1 MKRIKTNSIG
11 ARVLSGVLSV
21 LMIMSACPTT
31 AFAEYDEPE
40 DKTIVV
46 ENSDTETENKDAV
59 VVVDSSTDEDEN
71 VDSIPVD
78 EDADDQTT
86 PDVDVPP
93 NITTEATEV
102 TTTEVTTENTTEK
115 ATEAA
120 TEAEKFDYSVKLQ
133 KDATVNVGDEFTV
146 NADVKATVTAN
157 KKTSDVDY
165 TFEYS
170 VSDSKNVTI
179 KSDNTSAT
187 FVFNKEGNYTIE
199 GKMIVDGKTVA
210 SDKMKVTAEKE
221 LPIVEFDHYFTDID
235 ESLIETSDLIVT
247 TNDASIF
254 TKNTNVVSNFDNA
267 YIISCDSVEQ
277 ARYVYSYY
285 VDKVDTITD
294 LSKVISVATEDNDED
309 VANMSDINNS
319 NDALSN
325 LNDIDVNNY
334 AGYIALI
341 DTGANADVNFSVVGD
356 DTSDSNGHGTK
367 MLNLIKTENPD
378 AKVMSIK
385 VFNGSK
391 TDAASVYAGIKLAIE
406 SKVSVINLSLVG
418 SNVEKNAIVKD
429 AINEAIANGITV
441 IGAAG
446 NYNISAKK
454 FIPGCIDDVIVIGAA
469 NEDGTKYAT
478 SNTNADYYVVAE
490 STSEATAI
498 YTGLYT
504 ASKLDDNRIFNDID
518 KNESIDINNP
528 DNENT
533 WYINF
538 AKRYGYDYIVNED
551 GSISFIIPIE
561 NDFETSSPGRRYH
574 NTTNITS
581 RYKYDNLSSIADG
594 TYYSSGRCSFT
605 ASEPGDGTISG
616 FSGDGVFE
624 HAWKNAGSPAIYASC
639 DSHWEDTSKSHYAL
653 PLSNDSPY
661 YNATSI
667 VKTSSDKKYKLL
679 DVDLKISDDG
689 IYEVE
694 WNPESHTYN
703 IFGNYNTSTN
713 NGKDF
718 TISGHYN
725 VIEDGVLIKT
735 ESLNNISV
743 SASSNNDALDKARD
757 KMQAQLEAKLQS
769 YISKYKVSD
778 YCGFRNSTNSTFNT
792 SDRST
797 PNQLSYKLIV
807 NFERAN
813 HTQIY
818 RAIFDA
824 YSYNNIKIKLH
835 KTVSN
840 YDKYKEL
847 LNSTDYYSL
856 NGSTFEV
863 RDASDGNKMV
873 KDTSGNDVTWTIKT
887 DTNSKCTSPEF
898 ELDFSKYKG
907 HKLYMQETKAGK
919 GYKYNSTKVY
929 QTLPTVGG
937 GDPTVFN
944 FTNIPIGDP
953 MRWNIVK
960 ISDMNGKSGE
970 HWSGDIKPIHATYT
984 VKQYF
989 LNDDHSKGRLENTWT
1004 YQTDE
1009 NGRVR
1014 FSNPAYIKKGS
1025 KEPPKDPT
1033 DNTKYVWP
1041 IGYYEIT
1048 ETAVSVVG
1056 EKPAGTKKNNTVYT
1070 FIQYQN
1076 TNTSVVSSQVLK
1088 EGNTKIM
1095 EKVDDNPIHINP
1107 DYQII
1112 VKDDNGNTKP
1122 ITGASLDKSEFYTV
1136 ESEVWMYLGLFKA
1149 DSGLVYSGYK
1159 DKDAIIAK
1167 PQGDA
1172 TFAGAK
1178 YQVFVESPDK
1188 NNFFKSASG
1197 ANNGKVLSFGSDV
1210 TSVDQED
1217 GLGNKTTVTLANK
1230 LTPVLVDG
1238 KPLYI
1243 TVGSDGVGRTSVKL
1257 PMSSKYRA
1265 VEVSA
1270 PKGYRASDKVEKFEG
1285 QWVTDKATGRDYL
1298 DLNTPVGDKKITAP
1312 VKNSKR
1318 TGMTTEMLYYYGI
1331 RGIKKDTYN
1340 EVGQG
1345 NGTTNGIRYA
1355 VINKSD
1361 NAIALNTPHTTV
1373 DLDYCNW
1380 TANKLIANGQI
1391 VAILTTHTV
1400 NNVEGTF
1407 RMNGLPYGKYQVVEL
1422 RKDAKFVVGDVYSA
1436 TSSKAGTSKLSNDA
1450 YLYAEN
1456 KSPVFELHDATNGY
1470 TLRLNTLSVSNE
1482 DQYVIKNEPFVDGF
1496 RAYKMDKTNLD
1507 KTEGFSSANDIKF
1520 AIVNKSN
1527 RQVRLEKKYVDQLGE
1542 DAAFVDYKAH
1552 EVIAPGEVVAI
1563 LTTHDKNTIDGYMS
1577 IYGLPFGMYEVHELR
1592 RDATI
1597 QVGDAYAGS
1606 NKLGSDIFAND
1617 SYYYKDPAQPL
1628 NFTDTVGTGHHA
1640 CTLNA
1645 SFAAHNFKHNDKNSS
1660 FQDEVFRDG
1669 FSFWKRDFTFNK
1681 LDNHPQ
1687 GDATFNGIRYA
1698 VVNRSDKVVRLFN
1711 EYNLVDPNYVT
1722 IVDGKD
1728 IENGQVA
1735 AILTSHQKDKLE
1747 GYVAMYG
1754 LPYGKYDI
1762 YELAADATI
1771 AVGDAYDSSN
1781 KLGKSIYASAYPE
1794 VNTVKN
1800 AKKNPSMLFE
1810 DSLQQTVLFTYTLTD
1825 TTNEL
1830 KKKYDIS
1837 HIHDAD
1843 DTGKQI
1849 CTDETV
1855 YGTLKITKYDAET
1868 GQTGA
1873 DGNQG
1878 INTFA
1883 GIKYAVVNRSKN
1895 SVSYPYE
1902 SSKKDDIYEPGQI
1915 ITIVELDKT
1924 GTATLE
1930 HMCFGTYDIYEL
1942 RMDSTLA
1949 AHDTY
1954 DTATAKYGKDHK
1966 ANAYYTYCDDI
1977 KRVDIVNR
1985 DLKVIDVDYTVDP
1998 ALNKTLRT
2006 QDFEIVDDVN
2016 NLPVRADFNTIKV
2029 DIDGKRMAHI
2039 PFLISL
2045 VETDKSG
2052 NPVKKADGTYK
2063 VLEEHIM
2070 VTDSRGELNTRDF
2083 VSRPK
2088 KASNVNKL
2096 DGLYSGVD
2104 FTGTKEQLLAAA
2116 TQNIWFGTVDEYI
2129 DTNTYLTDKRGSLL
2143 TGTYILQELRLNPEY
2158 GFDGQD
2164 ANGKDWSTMPY
2175 DMISSK
2181 IIVTEDNV
2189 VVDPSDFDI
2198 GVNIPIYIKSVAL
2211 DSKSKSNS
2219 FVPDKETELQD
2230 TIEFDNLNS
2239 SQAYGFK
2246 SAIYRVKADGSNEL
2260 LYEDD
2265 SVIPVSFDEL
2275 LKLTDGKLNGAKLAY
2290 DDATGKW
2297 TLLTTKAEADPVFNV
2312 VHDFQIQRNVTI
2324 DTSMCQEGEYIAF
2337 TVDLYKSLGANGWK
2351 FLKHHNETLTEATQ
2365 KLGVI
2370 SINTKSVN
2378 KTTDTRIGSLGGYT
2392 YTDGNKELPLTN
2404 TNSLVYNKDGEII
2417 GYTLVDDKVEYK
2429 NLADNHNYRMR
2440 VELVDDNNN
2449 IVTDI
2454 YGNSCVSSVLGLY
2467 SSNEVSTMKEVVA
2480 VDDRGE
2486 VIEKHFDVPCN
2497 GSFNFSDIGVMDWV
2511 IPNNTTVHVK
2521 VILMDGR
2528 GEVLKIHNAKFTE
2541 EDENVRYINIKTTAM
2556 SEEGTQGVLPNG
2568 KSWDENGKVVYKDST
2583 LIDKIDYTN
2592 CAEATTIRVDG
2603 YVYLVEYAEDGTR
2616 SIAKDTNGN
2625 PIVVATNSEKFNVHA
2640 GSDSLEMKYTV
2651 KFGELAAR
2659 GIDLSGKDLVVC
2671 ERAYMEVNHRYV
2683 KNANGSLTRETGNFE
2698 VLVALHENINDKM
2711 QTVSIPDIHTNAV
2724 NAHNGSK
2731 TISNVYADVTVN
2743 DKVTYTNLKPGIPWN
2758 LTAILYNKETGEPV
2772 LDAYGNIAQNTIE
2785 FTPESK
2791 NGEVIVPITF
2801 KQVLNGTDW
2810 EDDPSWVCFE
2820 SLREGTKGHSELEYA
2835 VHNNLHDNDQ
2845 TVHRPTFR
2853 TYAQSESTTEPKFIN
2868 AAIGQV
2874 VTDKVEVKN
2883 IGLNAIKDEDGNI
2896 TGYEPQKFTLK
2907 IEAVDAETGE
2917 YILDSKGKVVS
2928 NTKTFTLDGT
2938 KGKTVYHEHAD
2949 KDIECNVVKF
2959 NYVENEALQIPIVID
2974 ATNLANK
2981 TIVFYETL
2989 YYGDE
2994 CKDGEEVLIENYKEN
3009 VDQQVQV
3016 LDTPEIGTKLVDR
3029 LTDDVTVAYGQTVEL
3044 VDTVTYK
3051 NLLTGVSY
3059 RMDGVLMDKTT
3070 GKPVVDKDGNEVTGS
3085 AVFTPKETDPRE
3097 GTVDVVFTVDTT
3109 GLEGHTLVAFETCY
3123 EIGSETTIVDDRFI
3137 AEHKDLTDV
3146 NQTVYVLKIG
3156 TSATDKVDGDKAL
3169 DGTKNTQTIV
3179 DTINYKNLVVGK
3191 EYTIKTKLA
3200 LADTNPVEYVKDKDG
3215 KVVTVTE
3222 KFTPEA
3228 PEDNPDAKTVT
3239 GSVDVEITFD
3249 ASQYAGRKVVVFED
3263 VYYKGVKIATHSDI
3277 KDKNQSVD
3285 ISLLLHVQAAKVDA
3299 QNETHFLE
3307 GAEITI
3313 YTDKECTKIAKD
3325 VNGKDCVG
3333 VTNKEGLVDFTIL
3346 TYDVNSVLYAK
3357 ETKAPFG
3364 FKINEDT
3371 FEVHPSLDRTADEA
3385 TGTCLISMKIA
3396 DFAIVIPPKTGDNLP
3411 VLPIV
3416 IFSLIGIICIAA
3428 FFALKPKKTNSETS
3442 VETANTVDT
3451 VDNEENADNSNTNV
3465 EEDIADNEDSVVAL
3479 MDEDIDGSPDDSP
3492 DNTSDTNV

>member
-11 ARVLSGVLSV
+11 ARILSGVLSV

-40 DKTIVV
+40 DKTVVV

-59 VVVDSSTDEDEN
+59 VVVDDSTEEDKN

-102 TTTEVTTENTTEK
+102 TTTEEVTTETTTEK
-115 ATEAA
+115 ATEATTEKTT
-120 TEAEKFDYSVKLQ
+120 TEA
-133 KDATVNVGDEFTV
+133 TT
-146 NADVKATVTAN
+146 T
-157 KKTSDVDY
+157 
-165 TFEYS
+165 
-170 VSDSKNVTI
+170 
-179 KSDNTSAT
+179 
-187 FVFNKEGNYTIE
+187 
-199 GKMIVDGKTVA
+199 
-210 SDKMKVTAEKE
+210 EKE
-221 LPIVEFDHYFTDID
+221 ADTTTETVEEELPVVEFDHYFTDID

-267 YIISCDSVEQ
+267 YIISCDSVEE

-309 VANMSDINNS
+309 IADMSDINDG

-341 DTGANADVNFSVVGD
+341 DTGADADVNFSVVGD

-367 MLNLIKTENPD
+367 MLNLIKAENPA

-429 AINEAIANGITV
+429 AINEAIANSITV

-478 SNTNADYYVVAE
+478 SNTDADYYVIAE

-504 ASKLDDNRIFNDID
+504 ADKLDDERIFSSNS
-518 KNESIDINNP
+518 K
-528 DNENT
+528 DNKDDSTKSDET
-533 WYINF
+533 DGDEWWTKTKWKYV
-538 AKRYGYDYIVNED
+538 VNED
-551 GSISFIIPIE
+551 GSVTFLLD
-561 NDFETSSPGRRYH
+561 NNFDNFETSTAHRTYH
-574 NTTNITS
+574 
-581 RYKYDNLSSIADG
+581 
-594 TYYSSGRCSFT
+594 
-605 ASEPGDGTISG
+605 GDGTEVNTLSKYQDKTYTSSGNCDFTYSDVGEGYISNFTG
-616 FSGDGVFE
+616 NSVFE
-624 HAWKNAGSPAIYASC
+624 TIWKEAGSPAIYSSC
-639 DSHWEDTSKSHYAL
+639 DSHWENNTGSHPAPYLTSGPKHYK
-653 PLSNDSPY
+653 
-661 YNATSI
+661 ATST
-667 VKTSSDKKYKLL
+667 VSTSSDKTKKY
-679 DVDLKISDDG
+679 LKVNLMISDDNT
-689 IYEVE
+689 YKVN
-694 WNPESHTYN
+694 WNPVVLDTNRYYMHITT
-703 IFGNYNTSTN
+703 NTTTGD
-713 NGKDF
+713 GK
-718 TISGHYN
+718 TGEVIGSGHIY
-725 VIEDGVLIKT
+725 DT
-735 ESLNNISV
+735 ETRSV
-743 SASSNNDALDKARD
+743 VSGTYVEYRKSVNSEVSGGTLVDAANEVRGTLRALV
-757 KMQAQLEAKLQS
+757 ANKLQS
-769 YISKYKVSD
+769 IAVDCTDNYGGKMDPEVTTGSI
-778 YCGFRNSTNSTFNT
+778 RTNSDGLFEQWLT
-792 SDRST
+792 R
-797 PNQLSYKLIV
+797 SYK
-807 NFERAN
+807 AAD

-824 YSYNNIKIKLH
+824 WSYNNLKIKLT
-835 KTVSN
+835 KSVATKNGNNSVDYS
-840 YDKYKEL
+840 EL
-847 LNSTDYYSL
+847 INSTDYYSL
-856 NGSTFEV
+856 KGSTFEV

-929 QTLPTVGG
+929 QTLPTTGG
-937 GDPTVFN
+937 GNPTVFD
-944 FTNIPIGDP
+944 FTNVPLGDP
-953 MRWNIVK
+953 MTWTIVK

-970 HWSGDIKPIHATYT
+970 HWSGDIKPINATYT
-984 VKQYF
+984 VTQY
-989 LNDDHSKGRLENTWT
+989 LLVGKNGKGAKEHTWT
-1004 YQTDE
+1004 YTTDK
-1009 NGRVR
+1009 NGKVN
-1014 FSNPAYIKKGS
+1014 FANPSYCISPKKPPYRPGS
-1025 KEPPKDPT
+1025 TSDF
-1033 DNTKYVWP
+1033 VWP

-1048 ETAVSVVG
+1048 ETAVSTVDG
-1056 EKPAGTKKNNTVYT
+1056 KPVGTKQNTTIYT

-1076 TNTSVVSSQVLK
+1076 TDKSVYSSYILK
-1088 EGNTKIM
+1088 EGNTEIASKIDTNRPT
-1095 EKVDDNPIHINP
+1095 KNP
-1107 DYQII
+1107 DYQIT

-1136 ESEVWMYLGLFKA
+1136 EDEVWMYLGLFKA

-1172 TFAGAK
+1172 TFKDAK

-1197 ANNGKVLSFGSDV
+1197 ANDGKVLSFGSDV
-1210 TSVDQED
+1210 TSVAQED
-1217 GLGNKTTVTLANK
+1217 GLGNKTTLTLEKA

-1238 KPLYI
+1238 QPLYI
-1243 TVGSDGVGRTSVKL
+1243 TVGSNGVGRTSVKL

-1270 PKGYRASDKVEKFEG
+1270 PKGYRASDKIEKFEG
-1285 QWVTDKATGRDYL
+1285 QWVKDKTTGRDYL
-1298 DLNTPVGDKKITAP
+1298 KLNTPVGDKNITAP

-1318 TGMTTEMLYYYGI
+1318 TGMTTEQLYYYGI

-1355 VINKSD
+1355 VINKSN

-1373 DLDYCNW
+1373 DLAYCNW
-1380 TANKLIANGQI
+1380 VADKLIENGQI

-1407 RMNGLPYGKYQVVEL
+1407 RMNGLSYGKYQVVEL
-1422 RKDAKFVVGDVYSA
+1422 RKDATFAVGDVYSA
-1436 TSSKAGTSKLSNDA
+1436 TDSKAGTSNLSNDA

-1470 TLRLNTLSVSNE
+1470 TLRLDTLSVSNE
-1482 DQYVIKNEPFVDGF
+1482 DQYVIDNEPFVDGF

-1520 AIVNKSN
+1520 AVVNNSN

-1563 LTTHDKNTIDGYMS
+1563 LTTHDKNKIDGYMS
-1577 IYGLPFGMYEVHELR
+1577 IYGLPYGMYEVHELR

-1597 QVGDAYAGS
+1597 QVGDVYAGS

-1640 CTLNA
+1640 CTLEA
-1645 SFAAHNFKHNDKNSS
+1645 SFANHHFKHNDANSS

-1698 VVNRSDKVVRLFN
+1698 VVSRSDKVVRLFN

-1771 AVGDAYDSSN
+1771 AVGDEYDSSK

-1810 DSLQQTVLFTYTLTD
+1810 DSLQQTALFTYTLTD

-1843 DTGKQI
+1843 DTGKKI

-1878 INTFA
+1878 VNTFA

-1902 SSKKDDIYEPGQI
+1902 SSKKDDIYKPGQI

-1954 DTATAKYGKDHK
+1954 DTATAKYGQDRK

-2016 NLPVRADFNTIKV
+2016 NLPVRADFNAIKV

-2045 VETDKSG
+2045 VKTDDAG
-2052 NPVKKADGTYK
+2052 NPVKKADGTYN

-2096 DGLYSGVD
+2096 DGLYNGVD

-2116 TQNIWFGTVDEYI
+2116 TQNIWFGTVDEYK

-2158 GFDGQD
+2158 GFDGKD

-2198 GVNIPIYIKSVAL
+2198 GVNIPVYIKSVAL

-2219 FVPDKETELQD
+2219 FVPDEASKLQD
-2230 TIEFDNLNS
+2230 TIEFGNLNS

-2265 SVIPVSFDEL
+2265 SVIPVNFDEL

-2297 TLLTTKAEADPVFNV
+2297 TLLTTIANADPVFNV
-2312 VHDFQIQRNVTI
+2312 VHDFQIQRNITI

-2337 TVDLYKSLGANGWK
+2337 TVDLYKSLGAKGWE

-2486 VIEKHFDVPCN
+2486 VIEKHFNVPCN

-2521 VILMDGR
+2521 VILIDGR
-2528 GEVLKIHNAKFTE
+2528 GEVLKVHNAKFTE

-2616 SIAKDTNGN
+2616 SIAKDADGN

-2640 GSDSLEMKYTV
+2640 GSDSLEMKYAV
-2651 KFGELAAR
+2651 KFGELAAK

-2698 VLVALHENINDKM
+2698 VLVALHEDINDKM

-2743 DKVTYTNLKPGIPWN
+2743 DRVTYTNLKPGIPWN

-2772 LDAYGNIAQNTIE
+2772 LDADGNIAQNTIE

-2791 NGEVIVPITF
+2791 NGEEIVPITF

-2868 AAIGQV
+2868 AAVGQV

-2883 IGLNAIKDEDGNI
+2883 IGLNAIKDENGNI
-2896 TGYEPQKFTLK
+2896 TGYEPQNFTLK

-2917 YILDSKGKVVS
+2917 YILDSEGKVVS

-2938 KGKTVYHEHAD
+2938 KGQTVYHEHAD

-2959 NYVENEALQIPIVID
+2959 NYVGNDALQIPIVID

-2994 CKDGEEVLIENYKEN
+2994 CKDGEEVLIENDKTN

-3059 RMDGVLMDKTT
+3059 RMDGLLMDKTT
-3070 GKPVVDKDGNEVTGS
+3070 GKPVVDKDGNKVTGS

-3123 EIGSETTIVDDRFI
+3123 EIGSDTTIVDDRFI

-3156 TSATDKVDGDKAL
+3156 TSATDKADGDKAL
-3169 DGTKNTQTIV
+3169 DGTKKTQTIV
-3179 DTINYKNLVVGK
+3179 DTINYKNLVVGN

-3277 KDKNQSVD
+3277 EDKNQSVD

-3313 YTDKECTKIAKD
+3313 YSDKECTKIAKD

-3385 TGTCLISMKIA
+3385 AGTCLISMKIA

-3442 VETANTVDT
+3442 VETEKTVDT
-3451 VDNEENADNSNTNV
+3451 ADNEENADNSDTNV
-3465 EEDIADNEDSVVAL
+3465 EEDLADNEDSVVAL